1 MIYNARH
8 GRRNFVAHHQPFNY
22 FARFAPGTDDRARHL
37 KDYTDLVAA
46 IDEGT
51 LPQVAFYKPQGSLNE
66 HPGLRRRAV
75 RRHAHR
81 RSLAKIKAS
90 PLWASTA
97 IIVTY
102 DENGGFWDHVP
113 PPKGDR
119 WGPGTRIPAIIVSPL
134 AKKGYVD
141 HTPYDTTSILKF
153 ITLRFGLEPLPGV
166 RPGAGD
172 LTAAFDLGVD
182 GGTDRFAGVPRGVWV
197 LGIVSLCMDMSSELV
212 HALLPLY
219 MATVMGASTLVI
231 GVVEGIA
238 EATALIVKLFS
249 GILSDWFR
257 KRKPLVLLGYGL
269 AAVSKFA
276 FPLAPTL
283 GWIVGARFAD
293 RVGKGIRG
301 APRDALIADITP
313 ADARGR
319 SFGLRQA
326 LDTVGGIGGP
336 LLALAAMAFFASN
349 FQAAFWI
356 AVVPAMLCVLLIVV
370 GVDEPEQ
377 KGRRR
382 PHPGTVCVS
391 PTSGDCRRDSG
402 SSWRSP
408 ACSRS
413 RDSPKRFWC
422 CARRTWASPS
432 RMRRWSWW

>member
-1 MIYNARH
+1 MTVR
-8 GRRNFVAHHQPFNY
+8 
-22 FARFAPGTDDRARHL
+22 T
-37 KDYTDLVAA
+37 
-46 IDEGT
+46 
-51 LPQVAFYKPQGSLNE
+51 
-66 HPGLRRRAV
+66 GL
-75 RRHAHR
+75 
-81 RSLAKIKAS
+81 
-90 PLWASTA
+90 
-97 IIVTY
+97 
-102 DENGGFWDHVP
+102 
-113 PPKGDR
+113 
-119 WGPGTRIPAIIVSPL
+119 
-134 AKKGYVD
+134 
-141 HTPYDTTSILKF
+141 
-153 ITLRFGLEPLPGV
+153 
-166 RPGAGD
+166 
-172 LTAAFDLGVD
+172 
-182 GGTDRFAGVPRGVWV
+182 AGVPRGVWV
-197 LGIVSLCMDMSSELV
+197 LGIVSLCMDMSSELI

-283 GWIVGARFAD
+283 GWIIAARFAD

-313 ADARGR
+313 EDARGR

-336 LLALAAMAFFASN
+336 LLALAAMAIFASN

-356 AVVPAMLCVLLIVV
+356 AVVPAMLCVILIVV
-370 GVDEPEQ
+370 GVDEPE
-377 KGRRR
+377 KKAGDPTPRHRLRFADIRRL
-382 PHPGTVCVS
+382 PPS
-391 PTSGDCRRDSG
+391 SG

-413 RDSPKRFWC
+413 RASRKPFWC
-422 CARRTWASPS
+422 CERRTWASPS
-432 RMRRWSWW
+432 RMRHWSWW